1 MPLLADLLFHS
12 DVRPPILRDWGSFV
26 LQKTGFLYLQ
36 ETTEMIYLQNTT
48 ESQVMFIP
56 RNGVTPQGDL
66 VFKAK
71 STIDLEVEINQVVTD
86 LQTSDLYFNLAVT
99 LNAGLP
105 DGEYEYSLSA
115 GEILVSSGLLVIG
128 ENSRPSE
135 YNKDITYEQ
144 YETE

>member
-1 MPLLADLLFHS
+1 MSDLRSSGIGGLLFTENGVS
-12 DVRPPILRDWGSFV
+12 ISKV
-26 LQKTGFLYLQ
+26 K
-36 ETTEMIYLQNTT
+36 TEMVYLQNTT

-71 STIDLEVEINQVVTD
+71 STIDLAVEIDQVVTD

-99 LNAGLP
+99 LQAGLP
-105 DGEYEYSLSA
+105 DGEYEYSLTA

-128 ENSRPSE
+128 ENSRASE
-135 YNKDITYEQ
+135 YNKNIVYEQ

>member
-1 MPLLADLLFHS
+1 
-12 DVRPPILRDWGSFV
+12 
-26 LQKTGFLYLQ
+26 
-36 ETTEMIYLQNTT
+36 MIYLQNTT

-56 RNGVTPQGDL
+56 RSDAVPQGDL

-115 GEILVSSGLLVIG
+115 GETLLSSGLLVIG
-128 ENSRPSE
+128 DNSRPSE
-135 YNKDITYEQ
+135 YNKDIKYEQ
-144 YETE
+144 YRSE